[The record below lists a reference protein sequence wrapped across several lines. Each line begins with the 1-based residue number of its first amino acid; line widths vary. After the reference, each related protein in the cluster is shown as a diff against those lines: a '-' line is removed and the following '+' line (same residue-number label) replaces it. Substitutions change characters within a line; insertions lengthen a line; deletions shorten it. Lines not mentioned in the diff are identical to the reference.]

1 MVSLSSLIPD
11 LARPLCKLVGWKCCL
26 FLGRCPVMS
35 SSDCRA
41 PDLTISGDKKPCES
55 ARVCM
60 ATHNP
65 EDLGGVCKRTEA
77 FSLLMAE
84 FREVNGVA

>member
-1 MVSLSSLIPD
+1 MVSLLWLIPD
-11 LARPLCKLVGWKCCL
+11 LARPLCKRLGWKCCL

-55 ARVCM
+55 ARVRG
-60 ATHNP
+60 
-65 EDLGGVCKRTEA
+65 DRGGGSEKNRGRFFIADWGLWRE
-77 FSLLMAE
+77 
-84 FREVNGVA
+84 EVNGLVG